1 MTSTDAPAL
10 PVTFADV
17 QAALARIA
25 GRTHRTPCVTS
36 RTLDEQTGAH
46 IVLKCENL
54 QRSGAFKFRGA
65 LNALLMLTQEER
77 ARGVLTYSS
86 GNHAGALALASHEM
100 GVGVTVVMPSDA
112 PRIKRSATE
121 GYGARIV
128 TYNRETDVREH
139 IGAEIAQREGQVVI
153 PPYDH
158 SAVVA
163 GAGTAAL
170 ELIED
175 AGPFDVLVACVGGGG
190 LLSGTALTAR
200 ALLHDC
206 EVWGVEPETA
216 DDAKRSLES
225 GTIQRTH
232 EPKTIADGARTP
244 YLGDIPFA
252 VIRELVTGIV
262 TVSDDDLVDSLLFL
276 LQRMKLVAEPTGVLG
291 LSAVRTGKIDVRG
304 KRVGVII
311 SGGNTDLVDLLCG
324 RSA

>member
-1 MTSTDAPAL
+1 MTHPTAL

-17 QAALARIA
+17 EAASVRIA
-25 GRTHRTPCVTS
+25 GRAHRTPHVTS
-36 RTLDEQTGAH
+36 RTLDEQTQAQV
-46 IVLKCENL
+46 VLKCENL

-65 LNALLMLTQEER
+65 LNALLLLTEEER
-77 ARGVLTYSS
+77 AHGVLTYSS
-86 GNHAGALALASHEM
+86 GNHAGALALAGREM
-100 GVGVTVVMPSDA
+100 GVAVTVVMPSDA
-112 PRIKRSATE
+112 PRIKRAATE

-158 SAVVA
+158 AAVVA

-170 ELIED
+170 ELIHD

-190 LLSGTALTAR
+190 LLSGTALAAR
-200 ALLHDC
+200 ALLPEC

-225 GTIQRTH
+225 GTIQRTR

-244 YLGDIPFA
+244 YVGDIPFA
-252 VIRELVTGIV
+252 VIRELVTGIA
-262 TVSDDDLVDSLLFL
+262 TVSDDDLMDSLLFL
-276 LQRMKLVAEPTGVLG
+276 LQRMKLVSEPTGVLG

-304 KRVGVII
+304 KRVGVLI
-311 SGGNTDLVDLLCG
+311 SGGNTDLVDLLQ
-324 RSA
+324 A